1 MRRLLPALTATVLV
15 GASGVA
21 AAAQPLQQL
30 VIMLRPPQVD
40 ELTREALARI
50 SGELSAARFR
60 VIIFPLDTGGD
71 PIEQVETVGRDF
83 EPVAAFALVRG
94 ASEGAANVEL
104 WISDRLAQRTTIQRM
119 RVLDGDVSRAAEV
132 LAVESVELIRI
143 SMADLW
149 PRPAT
154 PPAAAL
160 ATEPPPG
167 SSPEAEAALAVGV
180 GMQQALGASTLSWAP
195 AATLS
200 YGRAAGLSVF
210 LSARGLGPDLDLVE
224 ADGAARVRRDAA
236 WLGLARGFRPA
247 RRLHPFVSLGAGA
260 EYLRAEG
267 TAPDAARAHVRT
279 SWSGVA
285 VAGAGLV
292 VTLVPHVALVL
303 DASGIGRWPQATVRI
318 GSSDVEVNRPSL
330 LVEGG
335 LRASF

>member
-1 MRRLLPALTATVLV
+1 MRPLLPALTATVLV

-21 AAAQPLQQL
+21 AAAQPLEQL
-30 VIMLRPPQVD
+30 VILLRPPQVD

-60 VIIFPLDTGGD
+60 VIIFPLETGGD
-71 PIEQVETVGRDF
+71 PIDQVETVGRDF

-94 ASEGAANVEL
+94 TSQGAANMEL

-119 RVLDGDVSRAAEV
+119 RVQDGDVSRAAEV

-149 PRPAT
+149 PRPALP
-154 PPAAAL
+154 PPAALVVEA
-160 ATEPPPG
+160 PPE
-167 SSPEAEAALAVGV
+167 SSPQAEAALAVGV
-180 GMQQALGASTLSWAP
+180 GLQQALGTSTPSWAP

-200 YGRAAGLSVF
+200 YGRAGGLSVF
-210 LSARGLGPDLDLVE
+210 LSVRGLGPNLDLVE

-236 WLGLARGFRPA
+236 WLGLAHTFRPG
-247 RRLHPFVSLGAGA
+247 RRLQPLLSLAGGA

-279 SWSGVA
+279 SWSGVV

-292 VTLVPHVALVL
+292 VTIVPHVALVL
-303 DASGIGRWPQATVRI
+303 DVSGVGRWPQAAVRI
-318 GSSDVEVNRPSL
+318 GSSDVQVNRPSL